1 MIRRRVVY
9 FFLLIGFTAF
19 FIFWP
24 GWISRLFV
32 VLALALPLLSLLI
45 SLPFARSL
53 TVGMLVPEK
62 ARRNTETELTA
73 VILSRGQ
80 PCALPCFMRIVLRDL
95 MDDTP
100 TRYSVRSSSVAIA
113 FTAAH
118 SGVWQLDV
126 AKAAVYDCLGL
137 FSLRLKSPAPARVLV
152 LPAAAP
158 PAPTPDYTA
167 LSTPASRPKP
177 GGGFAEI
184 HELREYRPGDP
195 MRSVHWKL
203 TAKTDELIVREPQ
216 QTLNPRALIR
226 IRLSPDR
233 DADDLA
239 LDRLA
244 AVSDELLRRDVAHR
258 IFCENDGFCGTV
270 ASVSDFEN
278 CLAAILSAPPG
289 TEFAA
294 PPASDWCYVVPA
306 ARDRSEEAEK

>member
-1 MIRRRVVY
+1 MIGRRVVY

-32 VLALALPLLSLLI
+32 VLALVLPLLSLLI

-80 PCALPCFMRIVLRDL
+80 SCALPCFMRIVLRDL

-126 AKAAVYDCLGL
+126 PKAAVYDCLGL

-203 TAKTDELIVREPQ
+203 TAHMDPDAA
-216 QTLNPRALIR
+216 AL
-226 IRLSPDR
+226 L
-233 DADDLA
+233 
-239 LDRLA
+239 
-244 AVSDELLRRDVAHR
+244 ELLRRDVAHR